1 MFSFQHNI
9 PLWIADGSGVAS
21 KWAQGFAAR
30 NAMDVKQ
37 EPEACNWYYRQDA
50 DKVQCGTCSKLYA
63 SKKSLKIHNRIH
75 TGYKPYACPI
85 CPKRFTQTNVL
96 KAHINYHTGRRDWL
110 CKICGKAFTQ
120 SAHLRTHEKTHSN
133 RKDYQ
138 CPYCQQNFSCKGVRD
153 RHIRQH
159 TGEKPYKCLLCEK
172 RFTRGESLKFH
183 ENAHQ
188 GIRPYSCPHEHCR
201 KTFTK
206 QSSLKRHI
214 RSAHSGL
221 ASSFRVRSAKFSS
234 PLAHVSG
241 CSAIFP
247 TTVASP
253 SANSDCVSTTGSST
267 AGPGQ
272 SICH

>member
-50 DKVQCGTCSKLYA
+50 DKVQCGTCSKF
-63 SKKSLKIHNRIH
+63 
-75 TGYKPYACPI
+75 CPI